1 MFSSSMLTNE
11 IIEEAG
17 HVIIQLKFYRFI
29 SEADNTKSQREIEII
44 RTISFVDIA
53 GFSDDF
59 LQLVKSNRII
69 TVKEDPKNYS
79 MYCFKN
85 FIESIA
91 NKDLIKF
98 SDISST
104 LTDILTE
111 IFTVQNMFTFF
122 FGFISEYK
130 QDVLKSQLT
139 LDLLN
144 KCKLF
149 NNNVFYHYLQ
159 EMEISIS
166 QLGNRA
172 VKEEFQILDLIFS
185 ELLFYIEKTFKKLDS
200 FYKEIKD
207 LNQQS
212 KFYYL
217 YNWLT
222 NNHYSYDNNSKISDI
237 FDYVFVYFKTKARWR
252 SLLKAKNEILK
263 LTESLKNEMKEQP
276 IQVLPTDNVSN
287 ISIKDELQHLKVK
300 IEDNNFN
307 QQIISLC
314 NQFSNENVKYAEES
328 EISEYLKKSKSK
340 NLFENEV
347 SFSMNNEVPKDFSSS
362 FISNYQ
368 RKNNKN
374 KSQRKSL
381 ETNFS
386 QKIFKNIQKSMKETF
401 KGIFNRFT
409 EEPKCISCT
418 SVKNSKESLVSNDKL
433 INEYK
438 TLRVLQTRISLDKIS
453 AIEKEGHES
462 LSEIDS
468 EEIKLN
474 LHFNNSN
481 ILNKKKT
488 SEKDINQRI
497 NQLNTKIDE
506 FKLKHNSSNEKNNQ
520 GKGKVKPFTSY
531 QN

>member
-1 MFSSSMLTNE
+1 MLTNE

-159 EMEISIS
+159 EM
-166 QLGNRA
+166 
-172 VKEEFQILDLIFS
+172 
-185 ELLFYIEKTFKKLDS
+185 
-200 FYKEIKD
+200 
-207 LNQQS
+207 
-212 KFYYL
+212 
-217 YNWLT
+217 
-222 NNHYSYDNNSKISDI
+222 
-237 FDYVFVYFKTKARWR
+237 
-252 SLLKAKNEILK
+252 
-263 LTESLKNEMKEQP
+263 
-276 IQVLPTDNVSN
+276 
-287 ISIKDELQHLKVK
+287 
-300 IEDNNFN
+300 
-307 QQIISLC
+307 
-314 NQFSNENVKYAEES
+314 
-328 EISEYLKKSKSK
+328 
-340 NLFENEV
+340 
-347 SFSMNNEVPKDFSSS
+347 
-362 FISNYQ
+362 
-368 RKNNKN
+368 
-374 KSQRKSL
+374 
-381 ETNFS
+381 
-386 QKIFKNIQKSMKETF
+386 
-401 KGIFNRFT
+401 
-409 EEPKCISCT
+409 
-418 SVKNSKESLVSNDKL
+418 
-433 INEYK
+433 
-438 TLRVLQTRISLDKIS
+438 
-453 AIEKEGHES
+453 
-462 LSEIDS
+462 
-468 EEIKLN
+468 
-474 LHFNNSN
+474 
-481 ILNKKKT
+481 
-488 SEKDINQRI
+488 
-497 NQLNTKIDE
+497 
-506 FKLKHNSSNEKNNQ
+506 
-520 GKGKVKPFTSY
+520 
-531 QN
+531 